1 MYNKENV
8 CRALYLRRF
17 FRKKSLSTLLFLNLN
32 RIAQTFYIVEN
43 KNYIVNFSILKGK
56 NSQEEQVLE
65 ELLRQMDAQR
75 AQMAIELEKL
85 KNLGEKIKEIENKLR
100 EVERIIAAG
109 GFKLNTKPVSSKT
122 KEAIKMILQ
131 KYGELTPSQLSK
143 LIKLSRTRCNEYLK
157 EMERE
162 GIAVSRIE
170 SRKKYYKLRQ

>member
-1 MYNKENV
+1 MN
-8 CRALYLRRF
+8 
-17 FRKKSLSTLLFLNLN
+17 LL
-32 RIAQTFYIVEN
+32 
-43 KNYIVNFSILKGK
+43 ILKKK
-56 NSQEEQVLE
+56 NSNEEQMA

-85 KNLGEKIKEIENKLR
+85 KNLWEKIQEMDSRLR
-100 EVERIIAAG
+100 EVERIISAG
-109 GFKLNTKPVSSKT
+109 GFKLSTKPVTSKT

-131 KYGELTPSQLSK
+131 KYGELTPFQLSR

-162 GIAVSRIE
+162 GIAVSRTE

>member
-1 MYNKENV
+1 MN
-8 CRALYLRRF
+8 
-17 FRKKSLSTLLFLNLN
+17 LL
-32 RIAQTFYIVEN
+32 
-43 KNYIVNFSILKGK
+43 ILKKK
-56 NSQEEQVLE
+56 NSNEEQME

-85 KNLGEKIKEIENKLR
+85 KNLGEKIQEMENRLKEIERIISAGGYKLR
-100 EVERIIAAG
+100 T
-109 GFKLNTKPVSSKT
+109 NPVSSKT

-131 KYGELTPSQLSK
+131 KYGELTPFQLSK

>member
-1 MYNKENV
+1 MD
-8 CRALYLRRF
+8 
-17 FRKKSLSTLLFLNLN
+17 LL
-32 RIAQTFYIVEN
+32 
-43 KNYIVNFSILKGK
+43 ILKKK
-56 NSQEEQVLE
+56 NSSEEQME

-75 AQMAIELEKL
+75 ARMAIELEKL
-85 KNLGEKIKEIENKLR
+85 KNLGEKIQEIESRLR
-100 EVERIIAAG
+100 EVERIISAG
-109 GFKLNTKPVSSKT
+109 GFQLRTKPVSSKT

-162 GIAVSRIE
+162 GIAISRIE